1 MNIDGLKTLM
11 DEFDPAAL
19 LPELDTL
26 LGKMEF
32 IARLAVLAGPVLLL
46 VMGLAYLL
54 IAPKEANYHFGYRC
68 FFGMGSVE
76 AWRYTQRLAGAVWTG
91 LGGILTLIMLIVSG
105 SFGGK
110 EIMDMI
116 WAGAKCVIWEAVL
129 VAISCLFINTM
140 AAFYFDARGERR
152 QTPKKLEKER

>member
-11 DEFDPAAL
+11 DEFDPASL
-19 LPELDTL
+19 LPELDSL
-26 LGKMEF
+26 LGKAELILR
-32 IARLAVLAGPVLLL
+32 IAILVGPILLL
-46 VMGLAYLL
+46 AMGLAYLL

-68 FFGMGSVE
+68 FFGMGSIE
-76 AWRYTQRLAGAVWTG
+76 AWRYTQRLAGAIWTG
-91 LGGILTLIMLIVSG
+91 LGAVLTLVMLIVSG

-116 WAGAKCVIWEAVL
+116 WSGVTCVIWEVVL

-140 AAFYFDARGERR
+140 AAFYFDAKGERR
-152 QTPKKLEKER
+152 QTPNKAEKER